1 MNDTW
6 ALYAVAGAE
15 SVFWLADPLG
25 VHTAMNKGTPMP
37 WGGRI
42 AAATINGGSHA
53 LVAHAL
59 VKAKT
64 GNTAW
69 ANVAAGMAPFL
80 AAVNWGQWVFWWWP
94 YVLGK
99 AAGTCE
105 MVEEHIEEL
114 KELPRILPG
123 DKTKH
128 LVPDIEHT
136 LLQPLTLM
144 GLYQAAQL
152 APHVQPTGAGKIA
165 FCGVG
170 VLSVLLPVTMLAK
183 SKTPLEERSSWLV
196 LLQILGTLTYFF
208 RSFDKA

>member
-1 MNDTW
+1 
-6 ALYAVAGAE
+6 
-15 SVFWLADPLG
+15 
-25 VHTAMNKGTPMP
+25 
-37 WGGRI
+37 
-42 AAATINGGSHA
+42 
-53 LVAHAL
+53 
-59 VKAKT
+59 
-64 GNTAW
+64 
-69 ANVAAGMAPFL
+69 
-80 AAVNWGQWVFWWWP
+80 
-94 YVLGK
+94 
-99 AAGTCE
+99 